1 VRILYFADI
10 RFPLERANGIQTMET
25 CYALA
30 ERGHRVDL
38 VVRPDTQAPA
48 RDPFEYYGLS
58 PLERLAIE
66 RAPVTGPGV
75 PAIGRRI
82 GYLAFAAGRAMGAS
96 RADILMTRDL
106 TVASLLLRL
115 PSRPPLVYESHGYA
129 PDVAAA
135 LPDLVSTARPPSRA
149 KLARLAKREAQVWK
163 RADGYVTITAGLAEE
178 LTTRFGPR
186 LRLAVVPDG
195 TRIPGRRYAD
205 FADPRDADHAD
216 PRDADHADPRD
227 ADHADPR
234 DADHADPR
242 DADHADPRDAD
253 HADPRDADYAD
264 SRNADHA
271 NSRDANHADPRDADR
286 ADLAGHS
293 PSSPTYERPNVRASD
308 LPSVRAS
315 DLPNVR
321 ASDADHISQVVV
333 GYAGHLYPWKGVDLL
348 LEALARVPE
357 VRGLIVGGHEKESD
371 LGRLRA
377 LAARLGI
384 QDRVTFTG
392 QLPPA
397 AVPEQLTRADIL
409 VLPNPASAIS
419 TRATS
424 PLKLFEYMA
433 ARRTIVAAD
442 LPSLREV
449 LTDDVNAVFV
459 APGDVEAL
467 AAGIRRLVNDSAMRE
482 RLAAAAGQAVAEY
495 SWSRRAE
502 RLEALFTGLLAG
514 GRSRP

>member
-1 VRILYFADI
+1 VKILYFADI

-48 RDPFEYYGLS
+48 RDPFEYYGLLR
-58 PLERLAIE
+58 LERLAIE
-66 RAPVTGPGV
+66 RAPVTGPV
-75 PAIGRRI
+75 IPAIARRV
-82 GYLAFAAGRAMGAS
+82 GYLAFAAGRAIGS
-96 RADILMTRDL
+96 GRADIVMTRDL

-115 PSRPPLVYESHGYA
+115 PGRVPLVYESHGYA

-149 KLARLAKREAQVWK
+149 KLTRLAKREAQVWK
-163 RADGYVTITAGLAEE
+163 HADGYVTITAGLAQE

-186 LRLAVVPDG
+186 PRLAVVPDG

-205 FADPRDADHAD
+205 HANPRDADHADPRGADHANSRDADHAD
-216 PRDADHADPRD
+216 PRDADHADSRD
-227 ADHADPR
+227 ADHAD
-234 DADHADPR
+234 
-242 DADHADPRDAD
+242 
-253 HADPRDADYAD
+253 
-264 SRNADHA
+264 
-271 NSRDANHADPRDADR
+271 SRD
-286 ADLAGHS
+286 ADLAGRS
-293 PSSPTYERPNVRASD
+293 PSSPTSE
-308 LPSVRAS
+308 
-315 DLPNVR
+315 LPNVR
-321 ASDADHISQVVV
+321 ASDVPNLRASDLPNLRASERPSVRSSDSDHISQVVV
-333 GYAGHLYPWKGVDLL
+333 GYAGHLYAWKGVDLF
-348 LEALARVPE
+348 LEALARIPE
-357 VRGLIVGGHEKESD
+357 VRGLVVGGHEKESD
-371 LGRLRA
+371 LGRLRG

-392 QLPPA
+392 QLPPV

-433 ARRTIVAAD
+433 ARRAIVAAD

-449 LTDDVNAVFV
+449 LTDDVNALFV

-467 AAGIRRLVNDSAMRE
+467 AAGIRRLVNDAALRE
-482 RLAAAAGQAVAEY
+482 RLAAAAGRAVAEY

-502 RLEALFTGLLAG
+502 RLETLFTGLLAG